1 MKLGPSEGQ
10 LGETVERLD
19 QKVASRR
26 FILKPASRRMDAP
39 VGLQHG
45 ERRRWSRETTGI
57 GHSALGGANDEIAS
71 GPRAGLGAAT
81 PRPGRALVFN
91 EDSGNRE
98 FDS

>member
-39 VGLQHG
+39 VGLQHD

-57 GHSALGGANDEIAS
+57 GHSALGGANDEMPVDREQAS
-71 GPRAGLGAAT
+71 GQQPRGLG
-81 PRPGRALVFN
+81 
-91 EDSGNRE
+91 EH
-98 FDS
+98 